1 MQEIERELITR
12 AGGGDM
18 GAFREI
24 YQRFSGYVY
33 TLAYRIVS
41 TKHDA
46 EEVTQD
52 VFLKIHRSL
61 GAFKFESSFKTWLY
75 RIAVNAA
82 LNHAKK
88 RSRVTMREVEEVFED
103 PATVTQPDAS
113 KGIEA
118 REAGQQLKI
127 LLDQLNPDQRACI
140 VLREIEGLD
149 YQGIARSLGTNI
161 NTVRSRLKR
170 ARETLLTLGQA
181 QFSIQNSRDNWTSPG
196 NLSIGKKQMPGQAQ
210 FSIQNSRDNWTSPG
224 NLSIGKKQMPGQAQ
238 FSIQNSRDNGI
249 SPSCL

>member
-12 AGGGDM
+12 AGQGDM
-18 GAFREI
+18 AAFRDI
-24 YQRFSGYVY
+24 YQRASGYVY
-33 TLAYRIVS
+33 TLAYRVVS

-52 VFLKIHRSL
+52 VFLKVYHSL
-61 GAFKFESSFKTWLY
+61 ASFKFEASFKTWLY
-75 RIAVNAA
+75 RIAVNTA

-103 PATVTQPDAS
+103 PSTVTQAE
-113 KGIEA
+113 GG
-118 REAGQQLKI
+118 RRLEAGEAENQLKV

-149 YQGIARSLGTNI
+149 YQGIAQSLGINI

-170 ARETLLTLGQA
+170 ARETLMALGQA
-181 QFSIQNSRDNWTSPG
+181 QFSIEKKEGQLGQSKSPLIKKSR
-196 NLSIGKKQMPGQAQ
+196 LGQKEVA
-210 FSIQNSRDNWTSPG
+210 SHG
-224 NLSIGKKQMPGQAQ
+224 M
-238 FSIQNSRDNGI
+238 
-249 SPSCL
+249 

>member
-12 AGGGDM
+12 AGQGDM

-24 YQRFSGYVY
+24 YQKVSGYVY
-33 TLAYRIVS
+33 TLAYRVVN

-52 VFLKIHRSL
+52 VFLKLHQSL
-61 GAFKFESSFKTWLY
+61 GSFKFEASFKTWLY
-75 RIAVNAA
+75 RIAVNTA

-88 RSRVTMREVEEVFED
+88 RSRVTTREVEEVFENS
-103 PATVTQPDAS
+103 TFVTQTDA
-113 KGIEA
+113 GRCLEA
-118 REAGQQLKI
+118 VETENQLKI

-149 YQGIARSLGTNI
+149 YQGIATSLGINI

-170 ARETLLTLGQA
+170 ARETLMSLGQA
-181 QFSIQNSRDNWTSPG
+181 QFSIEKIKG
-196 NLSIGKKQMPGQAQ
+196 
-210 FSIQNSRDNWTSPG
+210 
-224 NLSIGKKQMPGQAQ
+224 
-238 FSIQNSRDNGI
+238 
-249 SPSCL
+249 

>member
-1 MQEIERELITR
+1 MQEIEREMITK
-12 AGGGDM
+12 AGQGDM

-24 YQRFSGYVY
+24 YARTSGYVY
-33 TLAYRIVS
+33 TLAYRVVN

-61 GAFKFESSFKTWLY
+61 HSFKFEASFKTWLY
-75 RIAVNAA
+75 RIAVNTA

-88 RSRVTMREVEEVFED
+88 RSRVTTREVEEIFED
-103 PATVTQPDAS
+103 PETVTQPDAR
-113 KGIEA
+113 K
-118 REAGQQLKI
+118 RLEAGETEHQLKL

-149 YQGIARSLGTNI
+149 YQGIATSLGINI

-170 ARETLLTLGQA
+170 ARETLMALGQ
-181 QFSIQNSRDNWTSPG
+181 ILHQNNER
-196 NLSIGKKQMPGQAQ
+196 LIGQKEVASHGM
-210 FSIQNSRDNWTSPG
+210 
-224 NLSIGKKQMPGQAQ
+224 
-238 FSIQNSRDNGI
+238 
-249 SPSCL
+249 